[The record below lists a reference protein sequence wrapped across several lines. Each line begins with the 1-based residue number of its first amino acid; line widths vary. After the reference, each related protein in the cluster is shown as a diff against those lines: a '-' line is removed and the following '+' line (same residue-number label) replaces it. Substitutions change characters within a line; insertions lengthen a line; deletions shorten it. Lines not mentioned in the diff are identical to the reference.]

1 MEFRILGPLEVTG
14 PRGTIALPAAKPRT
28 LLGVL
33 LLHSN
38 EVVSQDRLIDELWGE
53 RMPLSARKTRAD
65 LCREAAVGARAGSDR
80 DTTTWLLAASSRRT
94 PWTPYGFGGVSGK
107 PDCLPREARQAPAA
121 GVFAE
126 ALSLWRGPA
135 LADVSFESFAR
146 NEVDRLDEERIVA
159 VMDRVDCE
167 LRLGHEYELVPEL
180 EAMVNRYPLRERPR
194 AQLMLALYRSGRQ
207 ADALRLYADTR
218 RMLRDELGL
227 EPSSRLQELEAEIL
241 RHDPKARASGRTAG
255 P

>member
-1 MEFRILGPLEVTG
+1 M
-14 PRGTIALPAAKPRT
+14 
-28 LLGVL
+28 
-33 LLHSN
+33 
-38 EVVSQDRLIDELWGE
+38 
-53 RMPLSARKTRAD
+53 
-65 LCREAAVGARAGSDR
+65 
-80 DTTTWLLAASSRRT
+80 
-94 PWTPYGFGGVSGK
+94 
-107 PDCLPREARQAPAA
+107 PAA

-146 NEVDRLDEERIVA
+146 NEVDQLDEERILA

-241 RHDPKARASGRTAG
+241 RHDPRLEPAGEPQDRDKVSSRGRPARLRGDAYAELLAELAAELGDFGQSRRLR
-255 P
+255 